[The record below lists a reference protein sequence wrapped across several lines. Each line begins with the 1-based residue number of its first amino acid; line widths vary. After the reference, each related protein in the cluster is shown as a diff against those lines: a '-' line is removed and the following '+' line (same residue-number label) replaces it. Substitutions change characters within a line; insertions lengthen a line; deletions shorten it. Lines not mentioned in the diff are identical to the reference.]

1 VTPKQ
6 IALVQASWK
15 QVQPIAGQAAALFYS
30 RLFTLEPSL
39 KRLFK
44 GDMQEQGRKLMQMI
58 SVAVNSLA
66 RLESIAPA
74 VRALGRRHAGYGV
87 EPRHYALVE
96 AALIWTLEQ
105 GLGKDF
111 SEQAEDAWRTAYHVL
126 AATMQQATKEESL
139 GGMINAQ
146 QGERTGAA
154 LKPILEG

>member
-1 VTPKQ
+1 VTPQQ

-15 QVQPIAGQAAALFYS
+15 QVQPIAKQAAALFYS

-66 RLESIAPA
+66 RLEGIAPA

-111 SEQAEDAWRTAYHVL
+111 SEQDEDAWRTAYRVL
-126 AATMQQATKEESL
+126 ATTMQQATREISHA
-139 GGMINAQ
+139 G
-146 QGERTGAA
+146 
-154 LKPILEG
+154 

>member
-6 IALVQASWK
+6 IALVQATWK

-30 RLFTLEPSL
+30 RLFLLEPSL

-44 GDMQEQGRKLMQMI
+44 GDMQEQGGKLMSMI

-66 RLESIAPA
+66 RLESIVPA

-105 GLGKDF
+105 GLAKDF
-111 SEQAEDAWRTAYHVL
+111 TEEVEDAWRTAYRVL
-126 AATMQQATKEESL
+126 ATTMQHTHREESH
-139 GGMINAQ
+139 AS
-146 QGERTGAA
+146 
-154 LKPILEG
+154 

>member
-1 VTPKQ
+1 MTPKQ

-15 QVQPIAGQAAALFYS
+15 QVQPIADQAAALFYS

-44 GDMQEQGRKLMQMI
+44 GDMREQGRKLTQMI

-66 RLESIAPA
+66 RLEAIAPA

-96 AALIWTLEQ
+96 GALIWTLEQ
-105 GLGKDF
+105 GLGRDF
-111 SEQAEDAWRTAYHVL
+111 SEQAEDAWRTAYRVL
-126 AATMQQATKEESL
+126 ATTMQQTTREESH
-139 GGMINAQ
+139 AS
-146 QGERTGAA
+146 
-154 LKPILEG
+154 